1 MSIKR
6 EITLASRLFE
16 KLTGTHIYR
25 TVPRG
30 IDLFHDINNHLPNLH
45 PKVVFDV
52 GANIGQSAKNYLNKF
67 PGSKIF
73 CFEPVTSTFH
83 QLQNNLHGYDNVLTF
98 RTALGAA
105 KGTGRMV
112 LEGSHDRFFL
122 LNTSRDVAVSD
133 KSPVE
138 EVSLDT
144 LDGFC
149 LDHNVTHIN
158 YLKIDTEGGD
168 MDVLRGAENILT
180 RQQVDVVEV
189 EAGMN
194 IRNRRHV
201 PFAAF
206 SKFFEEENYFLFGV
220 YEQVNEWPTKE
231 PHLRRTNPVFIS
243 DRVIKANNAAR

>member
-1 MSIKR
+1 M
-6 EITLASRLFE
+6 
-16 KLTGTHIYR
+16 
-25 TVPRG
+25 
-30 IDLFHDINNHLPNLH
+30 
-45 PKVVFDV
+45 
-52 GANIGQSAKNYLNKF
+52 
-67 PGSKIF
+67 
-73 CFEPVTSTFH
+73 TSTFH

-112 LEGSHDRFFL
+112 LEGSHDMFFL

-149 LDHNVTHIN
+149 LDHNITHIN

-201 PFAAF
+201 PFAAL

-243 DRVIKANNAAR
+243 DRVIKANAAAPCRAAVVHQKFRHKVNIMIKKNGVKDIFPMLKKFLKLPIQQFRKYKARAALTQLTSHEN